1 MAYTEDILSA
11 STDGLGILIV
21 GTDTGSADTIHTAVT
36 GTDDLDK
43 ITLQASN
50 NHTADVELTIEYGED
65 TATKT
70 IVKTIK
76 KKSGLRVMLAGLP
89 LQNAK
94 VVKAFASVA
103 NKVTIFG
110 GIERITA

>member
-1 MAYTEDILSA
+1 MKLSA
-11 STDGLGILIV
+11 STDGQGILIA
-21 GTDTGSADTIHTAVT
+21 GTDTGSADTLHTAVA
-36 GTDDLDK
+36 GTDDHDK
-43 ITLQASN
+43 IAIWASN
-50 NHTADVELTIEYGED
+50 NHTADVELTIEYGET

-76 KKSGLRVMLAGLP
+76 KKAGLRVVIPGLL

-103 NKVTIFG
+103 SKVTVFG
-110 GIERITA
+110 LVERTTA